1 MRNRICFAAALA
13 ATIACG
19 LTGCA
24 HREKTA
30 PCSPLSYTPSEV
42 VTAGPW
48 TAIKANPCGPA
59 LPVNQD
65 DGNVQ

>member
-1 MRNRICFAAALA
+1 MRGRMYFMAALA

-30 PCSPLSYTPSEV
+30 PCSPLSYAPSDV

-48 TAIKANPCGPA
+48 TAVKADPCGPA
-59 LPVNQD
+59 RPVNPEH
-65 DGNVQ
+65 GNAQ